1 MTILTV
7 EAVTLEID
15 DVRCDERDLVVS
27 LKDGRRIAAPLWW
40 YPRLLGAT
48 PEQRA
53 HWEIAGAGRGIHWP
67 DVDEDISLEGLL
79 RGAKAPG
86 AVAPDTVR

>member
-7 EAVTLEID
+7 EARTLEID
-15 DVRCDERDLVVS
+15 DVRCDEKDLVVS
-27 LKDGRRIAAPLWW
+27 LKDGRRIVAPLWW
-40 YPRLLGAT
+40 YPRLQNAT

-79 RGAKAPG
+79 RGSKAPG
-86 AVAPDTVR
+86 AIAPHGG